1 MAASKQQDK
10 RLNQRLSCT
19 LSAAYTLQGAVDH
32 SVERGLYSV
41 TNMSICGASILGS
54 KALPLEAMVGLII
67 EIPNQYGIIEHIAVA
82 ASVRYCKPSSGNDGL
97 YYLGVNFVNS
107 TIQIKR
113 KIASFIFR
121 NLLSSDDLKHLTK
134 E

>member
-1 MAASKQQDK
+1 MSVLKKEDK

-19 LSAAYTLQGAVDH
+19 LSAAYTLQGAVDR
-32 SVERGLYSV
+32 SAERGLYTI
-41 TNMSICGASILGS
+41 TNLSICGASILGS

-67 EIPNQYGIIEHIAVA
+67 EIPNQYGVVEHIAVA
-82 ASVRYCKPSSGNDGL
+82 ASVRYCKASQNNDGL
-97 YYLGVNFVNS
+97 YYLGVNFINS

-113 KIASFIFR
+113 KIANFIFR
-121 NLLSSDDLKHLTK
+121 NLLSGDDLKHLTK